1 MPVIFLR
8 DMYTKVLSIG
18 DADRE
23 QSKLFKE
30 LSGNSKDEK
39 LIEKQP
45 FTENVRL
52 LFDTREKVDN
62 NFRSNAFPLIRFN
75 T

>member
-1 MPVIFLR
+1 
-8 DMYTKVLSIG
+8 MYTKVLSIG

-30 LSGNSKDEK
+30 LSDNSKDEK

-45 FTENVRL
+45 FTENVRF

-62 NFRSNAFPLIRFN
+62 NFRSNVFPFIRFN

>member
-1 MPVIFLR
+1 
-8 DMYTKVLSIG
+8 MYTKILSIG

-23 QSKLFKE
+23 QRKLFKE
-30 LSGNSKDEK
+30 LSDNSKDEK

-52 LFDTREKVDN
+52 LFDTREKVAN
-62 NFRSNAFPLIRFN
+62 NFRSNVFPFIRFN
-75 T
+75 NT